1 MIFSSGLLKIW
12 SFQKVPRRHMIFLAL
27 SGKMVFFSQK
37 HDLFALGRKR
47 KTAFPSRKYMET
59 WCIAQQKKK
68 QETWY
73 IKLKFGLSLN
83 LSGWTY
89 STMNNLQYLVPFSP
103 QGPCSGAITRVVL
116 QKKVF
121 FEISQNSQE
130 NTCDRVSFCVRA
142 SRAALLKKR
151 PSHRFFPVNFA
162 KFIRTPSS
170 QNTSGQLLLVFGGM
184 LECKQG
190 KPFIHRL

>member
-12 SFQKVPRRHMIFLAL
+12 SFQKVTRRHMIFLAL

-68 QETWY
+68 KQETRY
-73 IKLKFGLSLN
+73 LGSKFGLSLN
-83 LSGWTY
+83 LSGWRY

-103 QGPCSGAITRVVL
+103 QGPCFRSNYQGGSVQKGAL
-116 QKKVF
+116 W
-121 FEISQNSQE
+121 
-130 NTCDRVSFCVRA
+130 
-142 SRAALLKKR
+142 
-151 PSHRFFPVNFA
+151 NFA
-162 KFIRTPSS
+162 KFTGKHLCQSLFFCQSLQSRFIKKETLAQVFSCEFCKIYK
-170 QNTSGQLLLVFGGM
+170 NTFFTEHVWAIAFGVWGHAWVQTR
-184 LECKQG
+184 ETIY
-190 KPFIHRL
+190 P

>member
-59 WCIAQQKKK
+59 WCIAQRKKK

-73 IKLKFGLSLN
+73 IESKIGVSLN
-83 LSGWTY
+83 LSGWRY
-89 STMNNLQYLVPFSP
+89 STMNNLQCLVPFST
-103 QGPCSGAITRVVL
+103 QGPCFRSNYQGCSV
-116 QKKVF
+116 KKGGLRNFAKFTGKHLCQSLFLIKLLVP
-121 FEISQNSQE
+121 
-130 NTCDRVSFCVRA
+130 
-142 SRAALLKKR
+142 AALLKKR
-151 PSHRFFPVNFA
+151 PWYRFFPVNFA
-162 KFIRTPSS
+162 TFFREHIWATA
-170 QNTSGQLLLVFGGM
+170 FGVWGRAWVPTR
-184 LECKQG
+184 ETIY
-190 KPFIHRL
+190 P